1 MEIHGGSK
9 NQNTLCHVQSENMD
23 ALSMDRYLVTLEVY
37 VVLQHI
43 LLFDT
48 FWKRMENVRLLGA
61 VDFFATVALPVFFLV
76 FIHFLDPLVI
86 SMLGT
91 MLKC

>member
-23 ALSMDRYLVTLEVY
+23 AVSMDRTVY

-43 LLFDT
+43 LLFCSPLT
-48 FWKRMENVRLLGA
+48 PSEKEWKMSG
-61 VDFFATVALPVFFLV
+61 F
-76 FIHFLDPLVI
+76 
-86 SMLGT
+86 
-91 MLKC
+91 